1 MISLSSLPLE
11 KTVKND
17 RIDDVLISMD
27 LQLRCYLW
35 QISKMNAFKYSN
47 TSFSGN
53 RIQTP
58 RISHYKKR
66 WRDRYIKPDYKP
78 LNFQGLNAF

>member
-11 KTVKND
+11 KTIKND
-17 RIDDVLISMD
+17 KTDDVLISMD
-27 LQLRCYLW
+27 LQLRYYLW
-35 QISKMNAFKYSN
+35 QISKMNVKYSN
-47 TSFSGN
+47 TSLNGN
-53 RIQTP
+53 RIQSP

>member
-11 KTVKND
+11 KTIKDNRTD
-17 RIDDVLISMD
+17 LLISMD
-27 LQLRCYLW
+27 LQLRYYLW
-35 QISKMNAFKYSN
+35 QISKMNVKYSN
-47 TSFSGN
+47 TSFNGN
-53 RIQTP
+53 RIQSP

>member
-11 KTVKND
+11 KNIKNY
-17 RIDDVLISMD
+17 RTDDVLISMD
-27 LQLRCYLW
+27 LQLRYYLW
-35 QISKMNAFKYSN
+35 QISKINVKYSN
-47 TSFSGN
+47 TSLNGN
-53 RIQTP
+53 RTQSP
-58 RISHYKKR
+58 RVSHYKKR